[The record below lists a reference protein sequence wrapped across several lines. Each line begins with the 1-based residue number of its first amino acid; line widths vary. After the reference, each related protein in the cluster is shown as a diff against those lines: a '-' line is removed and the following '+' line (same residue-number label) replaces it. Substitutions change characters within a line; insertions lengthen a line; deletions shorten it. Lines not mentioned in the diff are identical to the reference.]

1 MLFGRGLGVGSDGV
15 LLGAGREGRLV
26 RWPSDRSGV
35 EVPIGRVF
43 CSMTSLVGGGSLAT
57 PTLQMYPFFK

>member
-1 MLFGRGLGVGSDGV
+1 MLIGRGLGVGSDGV
-15 LLGAGREGRLV
+15 LFGAGRGVRLV
-26 RWPSDRSGV
+26 RWPSESSGV
-35 EVPIGRVF
+35 EVSIGRLF